1 MQAAGGSPR
10 RPQGP
15 CRQLDD
21 RHIDEWPETNM
32 DSALEAWV
40 DEFVHPRFRIQFIAL
55 GCEELSDLR
64 TYVTEADLIKIGM
77 APVKSR
83 KLMASISSIV
93 ITPGDAPSCVSF
105 MPASLHLDLS

>member
-1 MQAAGGSPR
+1 MQAAGSPPR
-10 RPQGP
+10 RTQEP

-21 RHIDEWPETNM
+21 RHIDELLETNM

-40 DEFVHPRFRIQFIAL
+40 DEFVDPRFRIQFIAL
-55 GCEELSDLR
+55 GCEELSDLQ
-64 TYVTEADLIKIGM
+64 TYVTEGDLFKIGM

-83 KLMASISSIV
+83 KLIARIPSIV

-105 MPASLHLDLS
+105 MPASFHLDLS